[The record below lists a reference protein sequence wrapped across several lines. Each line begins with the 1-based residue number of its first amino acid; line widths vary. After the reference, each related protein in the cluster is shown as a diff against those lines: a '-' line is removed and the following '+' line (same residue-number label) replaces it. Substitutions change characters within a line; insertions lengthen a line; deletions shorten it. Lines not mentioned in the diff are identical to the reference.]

1 MSLTKLTL
9 GTALTLSFL
18 FSVLGSASASA
29 QTTLPDYVVA
39 GARVANDDAVG
50 SMTTPVSALRY
61 EPRVDVQ
68 SRNLAEAQADVA
80 IRGGHFENTGFR
92 LGAANLTDPQTGH
105 YVAELP
111 VSPLM
116 LTAARV
122 ETGLENARH
131 GLNAGVGSVAFE
143 WRPIQDRV
151 EIAAAG
157 GGDGFNRQ
165 SIYGASATTRNGFVF
180 AADGE
185 WARSEGQGSIPGG
198 DHQFERTAARF
209 QVRSAA
215 TQTDLFL
222 GYQKKFFGWP
232 NLYTPFGFN
241 ESENLQTVLALLN
254 HRWADQAGNLVTA
267 AAFYRRN
274 KDDYEFNRAVPGA
287 SNPFQ
292 HTTWAR
298 GVAVDGRL
306 VAGPATALRVGADVT
321 MDKIQSTSLTFGRFA
336 SRTMSKL
343 TFVPEQTIATVH
355 GDVLVSAGASF
366 DDSNREAS
374 AVSPLLGVEWRSK
387 MGAFYVEYSGASQVA
402 SYTALN
408 SSATAGL
415 FRGNP
420 NLGRAYS
427 KNAELGFRGEVRG
440 WHFEAAT
447 FVRQDD
453 DLVDWTFR
461 RGVTARTANAV
472 DIRTTGIELVA
483 ARRTERWEVVFSY
496 SWLEKSADYGSA
508 LIDAS
513 FYALNFP
520 RHRATAALA
529 ARLGAGFELRLDNE
543 YRVQEPNPLRVT
555 GGDRGL
561 QSSLGL
567 YYTPPV
573 AKRWQ
578 VSLRV
583 DNVWD
588 DDFQD
593 VPAVPAAPRQWMT
606 GATWRW

>member
-1 MSLTKLTL
+1 MMPTTLFRSLRFFAFWC
-9 GTALTLSFL
+9 GSSALW
-18 FSVLGSASASA
+18 A
-29 QTTLPDYVVA
+29 QTSLPDFVVT

-50 SMTTPVSALRY
+50 ALTTPVSALRF

-68 SRNLAEAQADVA
+68 ARNLAEAQADVA

-92 LGAANLTDPQTGH
+92 LGAANLADPQTGH
-105 YVAELP
+105 YAAELP

-116 LTAARV
+116 LSTARV
-122 ETGLENARH
+122 ETGLANALH
-131 GLNAGVGSVAFE
+131 GLNAGVGTVAFD
-143 WRPIQDRV
+143 WRPINDRA
-151 EIAAAG
+151 EISAAAG
-157 GGDGFNRQ
+157 SDGFNRQ
-165 SIYGASATTRNGFVF
+165 SVYGAAARPIHGVVV
-180 AADGE
+180 AADAE
-185 WARSEGQGSIPGG
+185 WARSEGQGSISGG
-198 DHQFERTAARF
+198 DHHFERSAWRG
-209 QVRSAA
+209 QVRGDA
-215 TQTDLFL
+215 TQTDLFV

-254 HRWADQAGNLVTA
+254 HRWADQAGNVVNA

-292 HTTWAR
+292 HTTWVR
-298 GVAVDGRL
+298 GLAIDGRL
-306 VAGPATALRVGADVT
+306 VAGPTTSLHLGAEVSA
-321 MDKIQSTSLTFGRFA
+321 DKIQSTSLTFGRYS

-343 TFVPEQTIATVH
+343 TLAPEHTVATSRGEIV
-355 GDVLVSAGASF
+355 VQAGASF
-366 DDSNREAS
+366 DDSNREVS
-374 AVSPLLGVEWRSK
+374 AVNPLLGVEWRTVR
-387 MGAFYVEYSGASQVA
+387 GTVYAEYSTASQVA

-427 KNAELGFRGEVRG
+427 RNLEFGFRGEVRG
-440 WHFEAAT
+440 WRLEAAA
-447 FVRQDD
+447 FVRSDD

-472 DIRTTGIELVA
+472 DVRTSGMELVA
-483 ARRTERWEVVFSY
+483 ARRTEHWELVVGY
-496 SWLEKSADYGSA
+496 SWLEKSADYGTS
-508 LIDAS
+508 LVDAS

-520 RHRATAALA
+520 RHRVTAALT
-529 ARLGAGFELRLDNE
+529 ARLGAGFELRSDNE
-543 YRVQEPNPLRVT
+543 YRVQEANPLRVL
-555 GGDRGL
+555 GGDSAFL
-561 QSSLGL
+561 SSLGL
-567 YYTPPV
+567 YYTPPA

-578 VSLRV
+578 LSARV
-583 DNVWD
+583 DNLWD

-593 VPAVPAAPRQWMT
+593 VPAVPAAPRQWMA